1 MASMFVCS
9 CRAVTDR
16 TVDAAIA
23 SGAATIP
30 EVIDRCGAGSRCG
43 GCWPELER
51 LLELHEAEQAQ
62 ALQRAVA

>member
-1 MASMFVCS
+1 MFVCS

-30 EVIDRCGAGSRCG
+30 EVIDRCGAGNRCG
-43 GCWPELER
+43 GCWPELQR
-51 LLELHEAEQAQ
+51 LLDIHDEQRAETS
-62 ALQRAVA
+62 QRAVA

>member
-1 MASMFVCS
+1 MFVCS

-23 SGAATIP
+23 SGAHTIP

-43 GCWPELER
+43 GCWPELQR
-51 LLELHEAEQAQ
+51 LLDLHDAQRAETS
-62 ALQRAVA
+62 QRAVA

>member
-1 MASMFVCS
+1 MFVCS

-23 SGAATIP
+23 SGASCVE
-30 EVIDRCGAGSRCG
+30 EVAQRCGAGSRCG

-51 LLELHEAEQAQ
+51 I
-62 ALQRAVA
+62 LQEHAAAVSTVAVAVA

>member
-1 MASMFVCS
+1 MVPMFVCS

-23 SGAATIP
+23 SGASTIP

-43 GCWPELER
+43 GCWPELQR
-51 LLELHEAEQAQ
+51 LIELHDAHRAETS
-62 ALQRAVA
+62 QRAVA